1 MRNRGGDELAGGG
14 LGTGRVVLH
23 HVELGRFQRGAVQVH
38 GRHAAEVAPGEDADP
53 LARLDDASLRPPE
66 LQQVLQSRGVRAAFD
81 DLHLRGAGVEPVH
94 AGQHLPEDVA
104 REGDE
109 YENRGHGL
117 YYTPL
122 RPNMQQVIAYF
133 LLKFFACFL

>member
-1 MRNRGGDELAGGG
+1 MPQPRR
-14 LGTGRVVLH
+14 
-23 HVELGRFQRGAVQVH
+23 
-38 GRHAAEVAPGEDADP
+38 
-53 LARLDDASLRPPE
+53 
-66 LQQVLQSRGVRAAFD
+66 VRAALD
-81 DLHLRGAGVEPVH
+81 YLHLGGAAVETVH
-94 AGQHLPEDVA
+94 AHQHLAEYVA